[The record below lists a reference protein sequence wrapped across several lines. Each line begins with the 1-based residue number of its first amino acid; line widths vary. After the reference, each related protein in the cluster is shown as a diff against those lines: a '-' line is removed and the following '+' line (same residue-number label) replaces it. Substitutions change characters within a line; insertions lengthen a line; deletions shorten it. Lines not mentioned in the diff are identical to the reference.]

1 MTRERKLRSEG
12 TAIEY
17 MNRRPAQQS
26 SASKPSQ
33 GERAQMC
40 LRNFEYTEY
49 LVLANRNA
57 VADWNL
63 LSLDRLS
70 LIENVILRCIHVNTQ
85 FIIVTLLACAVHLQS
100 SNQIV
105 FYLLKIGVRW
115 IVCLNPYTIA
125 VESFPF
131 LNPIFLSLPNKYFQK
146 MSKLLGLVLEKCV
159 LTKELVKN
167 REWFHAIINKKKS

>member
-49 LVLANRNA
+49 LVLGNGNSTDLAM
-57 VADWNL
+57 L
-63 LSLDRLS
+63 L
-70 LIENVILRCIHVNTQ
+70 LIEIC
-85 FIIVTLLACAVHLQS
+85 
-100 SNQIV
+100 
-105 FYLLKIGVRW
+105 
-115 IVCLNPYTIA
+115 
-125 VESFPF
+125 
-131 LNPIFLSLPNKYFQK
+131 
-146 MSKLLGLVLEKCV
+146 
-159 LTKELVKN
+159 
-167 REWFHAIINKKKS
+167 

>member
-49 LVLANRNA
+49 LVLWNGKSTD
-57 VADWNL
+57 VAMLAML
-63 LSLDRLS
+63 L
-70 LIENVILRCIHVNTQ
+70 LIDC
-85 FIIVTLLACAVHLQS
+85 
-100 SNQIV
+100 
-105 FYLLKIGVRW
+105 
-115 IVCLNPYTIA
+115 
-125 VESFPF
+125 
-131 LNPIFLSLPNKYFQK
+131 
-146 MSKLLGLVLEKCV
+146 
-159 LTKELVKN
+159 
-167 REWFHAIINKKKS
+167 

>member
-49 LVLANRNA
+49 LVLWNGKSTD
-57 VADWNL
+57 VAMLAML
-63 LSLDRLS
+63 L
-70 LIENVILRCIHVNTQ
+70 LIEIC
-85 FIIVTLLACAVHLQS
+85 
-100 SNQIV
+100 
-105 FYLLKIGVRW
+105 
-115 IVCLNPYTIA
+115 
-125 VESFPF
+125 
-131 LNPIFLSLPNKYFQK
+131 
-146 MSKLLGLVLEKCV
+146 
-159 LTKELVKN
+159 
-167 REWFHAIINKKKS
+167 

>member
-49 LVLANRNA
+49 LSGSSESQCA
-57 VADWNL
+57 L
-63 LSLDRLS
+63 L
-70 LIENVILRCIHVNTQ
+70 LIEIC
-85 FIIVTLLACAVHLQS
+85 
-100 SNQIV
+100 
-105 FYLLKIGVRW
+105 
-115 IVCLNPYTIA
+115 
-125 VESFPF
+125 
-131 LNPIFLSLPNKYFQK
+131 
-146 MSKLLGLVLEKCV
+146 
-159 LTKELVKN
+159 
-167 REWFHAIINKKKS
+167 